1 MLAKTLSGTV
11 LGINGQIVEVEVD
24 LSNGLPSFDLVGLAD
39 TAVKESKE
47 RVRAA
52 IKNTGYE
59 FPIQRI
65 IVNLA
70 PADLKKE
77 GGSFDLSIALGILS
91 AHGLVPTPKL
101 SAGMVLGE
109 LALDGSVRPI
119 RGALPMVIAAQNEGL
134 EFVILPISNFAETR
148 VVKGIEIIPVDH
160 LQEAVDFLV
169 TGSSPVVDS
178 PQPVREG
185 EDYGD
190 DYLDVKGQETAKRA
204 LEIAAAGGHN
214 LLMVGPPGSGKTMLA
229 RRLPSI
235 LPDLIWEEAIELTK
249 IYSIAGLLKPG
260 MSLLT
265 KRPFRSPHHTV
276 STAGMIGG
284 GKYPRPGEVT
294 LAHHGV
300 LFLDE
305 LPEFSRGVLEA
316 LRQPLEDRVVNVT
329 RSMLSLTY
337 PAGFML
343 VCSMNPCPCGYLH
356 DVVQPCS
363 CTPRQIQRYRSRLSG
378 PFLDRIDFLI
388 EVQRLREEEMLGVE
402 DGESSRT
409 IRERVVKA
417 RRIQEERFQGMR
429 VHTNA
434 QMGQKELKRFCGLSG
449 ESRRLL
455 VAAVRSF
462 NISARGYSRLLKVGR
477 TIADLQGEEQINSS
491 SLAEAIQYKGLEG
504 I

>member
-65 IVNLA
+65 TVNLA

-77 GGSFDLSIALGILS
+77 GGSFDLPIALGILS
-91 AHGLVPTPKL
+91 AQGLIFTPKL
-101 SAGMVLGE
+101 AAGMILGE
-109 LALDGSVRPI
+109 LALDGSIRPI
-119 RGALPMVIAAQNEGL
+119 RGALPMVIAAQKEGL
-134 EFVILPISNFAETR
+134 DFVLLPLSNYAETR

-160 LQEAVDFLV
+160 LRTAVEFLV
-169 TGSSPVVDS
+169 TGSLPLIPPSPPAQETGVYDH
-178 PQPVREG
+178 
-185 EDYGD
+185 

-235 LPDLIWEEAIELTK
+235 LPDLTWEEAVELTK
-249 IYSIAGLLKPG
+249 IYSIAGLLPPG
-260 MSLLT
+260 MSLVT
-265 KRPFRSPHHTV
+265 KRPFRSPHHTI
-276 STAGMIGG
+276 SKAGMIGG

-305 LPEFSRGVLEA
+305 LPEFPKDVLEA
-316 LRQPLEDRVVNVT
+316 LRQPLEDRVVTVT

-343 VCSMNPCPCGYLH
+343 LCSMNPCPCGYLH
-356 DVVQPCS
+356 DAKQPCS

-388 EVQRLREEEMLGVE
+388 EVQRLSEEEMLGVKT
-402 DGESSRT
+402 GESSRA
-409 IRERVVKA
+409 IRERVIKA
-417 RRIQEERFQGMR
+417 RKIQAERFQGR
-429 VHTNA
+429 PIHANA
-434 QMGQKELKRFCGLSG
+434 QMGEAELKLFCELSG

-455 VAAVRSF
+455 VAAIRTY
-462 NISARGYSRLLKVGR
+462 NISARGYSRLLKVAR
-477 TIADLQGEEQINSS
+477 TIADLQGEEKINAT

>member
-11 LGINGQIVEVEVD
+11 LGINGQIIEVEVD

-77 GGSFDLSIALGILS
+77 GGSFDLPIALGILS
-91 AHGLVPTPKL
+91 AQGLLFAPKL
-101 SAGMVLGE
+101 AAGMILGE
-109 LALDGSVRPI
+109 LALDGSIRPI
-119 RGALPMVIAAQNEGL
+119 RGALPMVIAAQKEGL
-134 EFVILPISNFAETR
+134 DFVILPLSNYAETR
-148 VVKGIEIIPVDH
+148 VVKGIKIIPVDH
-160 LQEAVDFLV
+160 LRAAVDFLV
-169 TGSSPVVDS
+169 TGSLPLVTPTPPVQETGVYDH
-178 PQPVREG
+178 
-185 EDYGD
+185 

-235 LPDLIWEEAIELTK
+235 LPDLNWEEAVELTK
-249 IYSIAGLLKPG
+249 IYSIAGLLTPG
-260 MSLLT
+260 MSLVS
-265 KRPFRSPHHTV
+265 KRPFRSPHHTI
-276 STAGMIGG
+276 SKAGMIGG

-305 LPEFSRGVLEA
+305 LPEFPKDVLEA
-316 LRQPLEDRVVNVT
+316 LRQPLEDRAVTVT

-343 VCSMNPCPCGYLH
+343 LCSMNPCPCGYLH
-356 DVVQPCS
+356 DARQPCS

-388 EVQRLREEEMLGVE
+388 EVQRLSEEEMLGVKA
-402 DGESSRT
+402 GESSRT
-409 IRERVVKA
+409 IRERVIKA
-417 RRIQEERFQGMR
+417 RKVQADRFQGMPI
-429 VHTNA
+429 HANA
-434 QMGQKELKRFCGLSG
+434 QMGEGELKLFCELSG

-455 VAAVRSF
+455 VAAIRSY
-462 NISARGYSRLLKVGR
+462 NISARGYSRLLKVAR
-477 TIADLQGEEQINSS
+477 TIADLRGEEKINAA